1 MSAYPRY
8 FNTSGPNNPA
18 QHYTLMRPAIM
29 AKGKEMVYRER
40 YFTIWAP
47 RQTGKSTY
55 FRLLATELEKEGYKV
70 CYINFENYTNAPIDS
85 FLAHFYWYIQQY
97 WHKNF
102 EGKNIQDIFTEIAKI
117 NDQKYVLIVDEVEG
131 INSEY
136 LNIFL
141 HSVRNIYHSRNTHSL
156 KSVILVGVSNI
167 TGLIQD
173 NASPFNIADN
183 LEMPYFSQAE
193 VSELLEQHET
203 ESGQLFEPKVK
214 QKIYD
219 ITAGQPGLVNGF
231 GLKLSENKPNKET
244 INYDDY
250 LKIENWYLYEAIDK
264 NVSNI
269 INKAKNYQTFVETL
283 LFTEEKIPF
292 SIYDERTRYLHVNGL
307 IRNDHEGNIEFWV
320 PLYKKCLQQYFYP
333 RMNGEANELQGNIW
347 LEKYLMPNKSIN
359 IDKIIRDYQEYANRR
374 GFKYFIEK
382 DADGKPKGLREAA
395 LIYSFETYIQ
405 AFLLAVEG
413 KSYLEPHVAL
423 GRSDLIVNI
432 KGTEFVIEAKI
443 FYNWLRFS
451 KGKQQLAY
459 YVKNLGLT
467 MGIYLIFVNRKI
479 THPEVKESTETIEG
493 ISLHTYLVWYD
504 LEKDFG

>member
-1 MSAYPRY
+1 MNFPRY

-136 LNIFL
+136 LNVFL

-269 INKAKNYQTFVETL
+269 INKAKNHRNLVEEL
-283 LFTEEKIPF
+283 LFSEQKRIF
-292 SIYDERTRYLHVNGL
+292 DIDDEAIRYLHVHGL
-307 IRNDHEGNIEFWV
+307 LKRDKEGNVEFWV
-320 PLYKKCLQQYFYP
+320 PLYKKRLQKYFYP
-333 RMNGEANELQGNIW
+333 RMNGEAEKIQQNIW
-347 LEKYLMPNKSIN
+347 IEHYFNDKTLN
-359 IDKIIRDYQEYANRR
+359 IDRIIRDYQEYAKRR

-395 LIYSFETYIQ
+395 LLYSFETYIQ
-405 AFLLAVEG
+405 AFLQVLEG
-413 KSYLEPHVAL
+413 KSYLEAHVAL

-443 FYNWLRFS
+443 FRDITKFT

-459 YVKNLGLT
+459 YIKSLGLDT
-467 MGIYLIFVNRKI
+467 GIYLIFVNN
-479 THPEVKESTETIEG
+479 EVTNPKVIQSTEIIEG

>member
-1 MSAYPRY
+1 MLAYPRY

-136 LNIFL
+136 LNVFL

-203 ESGQLFEPKVK
+203 ESGQLFEQKVK

-269 INKAKNYQTFVETL
+269 INKAKNHRNLVEEL
-283 LFTEEKIPF
+283 LFSEQKRIF
-292 SIYDERTRYLHVNGL
+292 DIDDEAIRYLHVHGL
-307 IRNDHEGNIEFWV
+307 LKRDKEGNVEFWV
-320 PLYKKCLQQYFYP
+320 PLYKKRLQKYFYP
-333 RMNGEANELQGNIW
+333 RMNGEAEKIQQNIW
-347 LEKYLMPNKSIN
+347 IEHYFNDKTLN
-359 IDKIIRDYQEYANRR
+359 IDRIIRDYQEYANRR

-382 DADGKPKGLREAA
+382 DVDGKPKGLREAA
-395 LIYSFETYIQ
+395 LLYSFETYIQ
-405 AFLLAVEG
+405 AFLQVLEG
-413 KSYLEPHVAL
+413 KSYLEAHVAL

-443 FYNWLRFS
+443 FRDITKFT

-459 YVKNLGLT
+459 YIKSLGLDT
-467 MGIYLIFVNRKI
+467 GIYLIFVNN
-479 THPEVKESTETIEG
+479 EVTNPKVIQSTEIIEG

>member
-1 MSAYPRY
+1 MNFPRY

-136 LNIFL
+136 LNVFL

-203 ESGQLFEPKVK
+203 ESGQLFEQKVK

-269 INKAKNYQTFVETL
+269 INKAKNHRNLVEEL
-283 LFTEEKIPF
+283 LFSEQKRIF
-292 SIYDERTRYLHVNGL
+292 DIDDEAIRYLHVHGL
-307 IRNDHEGNIEFWV
+307 LKRDKEGNVEFWV
-320 PLYKKCLQQYFYP
+320 PLYKKRLQKYFYP
-333 RMNGEANELQGNIW
+333 RMNGEAEKIQQNIW
-347 LEKYLMPNKSIN
+347 IEHYFNDKTLN
-359 IDKIIRDYQEYANRR
+359 IDRIIRDYQEYAKRR

-395 LIYSFETYIQ
+395 LLYSFETYIQ
-405 AFLLAVEG
+405 AFLQVLEG
-413 KSYLEPHVAL
+413 KSYLEAHVAL

-443 FYNWLRFS
+443 FRDITKFT

-459 YVKNLGLT
+459 YVKSLGLDT
-467 MGIYLIFVNRKI
+467 GIYLIFVNN
-479 THPEVKESTETIEG
+479 EVTNPKVIQSTEIIEG

>member
-1 MSAYPRY
+1 MLAYPRY

-55 FRLLATELEKEGYKV
+55 FRLLATELEKEGYRV
-70 CYINFENYTNAPIDS
+70 CHINIEGFNTADEHFLCHHLSRHLSLDFKENIQADNLDWLFENLTTIKDNKFVFIIDE
-85 FLAHFYWYIQQY
+85 I
-97 WHKNF
+97 
-102 EGKNIQDIFTEIAKI
+102 EG
-117 NDQKYVLIVDEVEG
+117 
-131 INSEY
+131 
-136 LNIFL
+136 LNPLLFNRFL
-141 HSVRNIYHSRNTHSL
+141 HHIRAAYHSRNTHSL

-269 INKAKNYQTFVETL
+269 INKAKNHRNLVEEL
-283 LFTEEKIPF
+283 LFSEQKRIF
-292 SIYDERTRYLHVNGL
+292 DIDDEAIRYLHVHGL
-307 IRNDHEGNIEFWV
+307 LKRDKEGNVEFWV
-320 PLYKKCLQQYFYP
+320 PLYKKRLQKYFYP
-333 RMNGEANELQGNIW
+333 RMNGEAEKIQQNIW
-347 LEKYLMPNKSIN
+347 IEHYFNDKTLN
-359 IDKIIRDYQEYANRR
+359 IDRIIRDYQEYANRR

-382 DADGKPKGLREAA
+382 DVDGKPKGLREAA
-395 LIYSFETYIQ
+395 LLYSFETYIQ
-405 AFLLAVEG
+405 AFLQVLEG
-413 KSYLEPHVAL
+413 KSYLEAHVAL

-443 FYNWLRFS
+443 FRDITKFT

-459 YVKNLGLT
+459 YIKSLGLDT
-467 MGIYLIFVNRKI
+467 GIYLIFVNN
-479 THPEVKESTETIEG
+479 EVTNPKVIQSTEIIEG